1 MKYQDL
7 ETAFTVSA
15 ALLESSNYHDMTR
28 ALIEMLL
35 QFQGIKTVD
44 SYEILARQEKKPDEP
59 DILVRRFPLSLDE
72 NYIDN
77 NHQIIREI
85 AYEGRH
91 GVSFTAFNDEP
102 HIVIYICERT
112 VPERLVLI
120 KGDVSDYDAE
130 LIKGLTLIYDRQVK
144 LFDAKERDPLT
155 LLNDRQTLPNTLG
168 QVMDFYRGREH
179 EPLRSWVALL
189 DIDHFKA
196 INDNYGHLY
205 GDEVLLHFAN
215 LMKQEFR
222 YSDFLFRY
230 GGEEFLVIINQTDQQ
245 GAANALERFRAQVE
259 AYNFPSG
266 QVTVSIGCAPIT
278 PNQPAHGIIEIADE
292 ALYTSKSSGRNTV
305 TLQEHSN
312 KAKIENSDV
321 ELF

>member
-15 ALLESSNYHDMTR
+15 ALMESSNYHDMTR
-28 ALIEMLL
+28 DLIEMLL
-35 QFQGIKTVD
+35 QFKGIKTVD
-44 SYEILARQEKKPDEP
+44 SYEILARQEKKPNEP
-59 DILVRRFPLSLDE
+59 DILIRRFPLSLDE

-77 NHQIIREI
+77 NHGIIREI
-85 AYEGRH
+85 AYHGRH
-91 GVSFTAFNDEP
+91 GVTFTHFNDEP
-102 HIVIYICERT
+102 YIVIYIRERT
-112 VPERLVLI
+112 IPERLVLI
-120 KGDVSDYDAE
+120 QGEVNEYDAE
-130 LIKGLTLIYDRQVK
+130 LIKGLALIYDRQVK

-155 LLNDRQTLPNTLG
+155 LLNNRQTLANTLD
-168 QVMDFYRGREH
+168 QVMDFYRGRRH
-179 EPLRSWVALL
+179 EPLKSWIALL

-230 GGEEFLVIINQTDQQ
+230 GGEEFLVIINQTSQQ
-245 GAANALERFRAQVE
+245 GALTALERFRAQVE
-259 AYNFPSG
+259 DYAFPSG
-266 QVTVSIGCAPIT
+266 RVTVSIGCTPIV
-278 PNQPAHGIIEIADE
+278 PDQPAQSIIEVADE
-292 ALYTSKSSGRNTV
+292 ALYTSKSSGRNQV
-305 TLQEHSN
+305 TLQQHSS
-312 KAKIENSDV
+312 KHRIENSDV